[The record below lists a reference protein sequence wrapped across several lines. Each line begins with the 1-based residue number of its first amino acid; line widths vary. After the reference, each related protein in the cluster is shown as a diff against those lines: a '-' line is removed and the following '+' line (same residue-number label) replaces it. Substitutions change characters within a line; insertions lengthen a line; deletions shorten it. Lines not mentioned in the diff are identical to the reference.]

1 MGATR
6 SLRSDLLGHSSGTHS
21 AVYTFIVTPPAL
33 KKWKKL
39 SKNFLDRFLG
49 PKLRNFVLNITFTRG
64 RFFNICP
71 SFVDIQVLLWGWL
84 RPLSPPPSAGAR
96 ARTPFMGLR
105 HEPRF

>member
-1 MGATR
+1 MRIFNKLRTYRSKFEKKSVENFFGTGEFIVKNYFVCARMGATR
-6 SLRSDLLGHSSGTHS
+6 SFRSDLLGHSSGTHS

-64 RFFNICP
+64 RFF
-71 SFVDIQVLLWGWL
+71 
-84 RPLSPPPSAGAR
+84 
-96 ARTPFMGLR
+96 
-105 HEPRF
+105 